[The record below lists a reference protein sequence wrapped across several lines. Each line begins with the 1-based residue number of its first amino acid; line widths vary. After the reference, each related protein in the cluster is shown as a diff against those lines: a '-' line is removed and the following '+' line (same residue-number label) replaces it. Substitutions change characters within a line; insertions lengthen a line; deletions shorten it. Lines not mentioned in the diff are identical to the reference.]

1 MFTVLKNFVPL
12 RPNKFA
18 VLMRFRIDITRFLIA
33 IAVITIALGVVSCS
47 DKQDTL
53 VMSKDFAEEKWGRFD
68 FLKVDYNLLKAPT
81 TVDVI
86 MELTV
91 SEDFPNVYPFYKNDK
106 EMLFC
111 MSVEFPDGSH
121 RVRDYKYPL
130 KDRDGNWKSEK
141 IDGYY
146 HFKFML
152 ISELNIS
159 ESGICKFTIEN
170 KYSKDPLCGIKNM
183 TIRCVPSKN
192 K

>member
-1 MFTVLKNFVPL
+1 
-12 RPNKFA
+12 
-18 VLMRFRIDITRFLIA
+18 MRFRIHTTQFLM
-33 IAVITIALGVVSCS
+33 VIVLVTIIMGSVSCS

-53 VMSKDFAEEKWGRFD
+53 VMSKEFAEEKWGRFD
-68 FLKVDYNLLKAPT
+68 LLKVDYNLLKAPT

-91 SEDFPNVYPFYKNDK
+91 SEDFPNVYPFYKNDRD
-106 EMLFC
+106 LIFC
-111 MSVEFPDGSH
+111 MLVEFPDGSH

-170 KYSKDPLCGIKNM
+170 KYSKDPLYGIKNM
-183 TIRCVPSKN
+183 TIRCVPSN

>member
-1 MFTVLKNFVPL
+1 MYFCNLIKQGVS
-12 RPNKFA
+12 
-18 VLMRFRIDITRFLIA
+18 MRFRLEITRVFK
-33 IAVITIALGVVSCS
+33 AVVMMIIALAVSSCS
-47 DKQDTL
+47 DKQDAVVL
-53 VMSKDFAEEKWGRFD
+53 SKDFVGEEWGRFD
-68 FLKVDYNLLKAPT
+68 LLKVDYDIKKAPT

-106 EMLFC
+106 DMLFC
-111 MSVEFPDGSH
+111 MLVEFPDGSH
-121 RVRDYKYPL
+121 RVRDYKFPV

-141 IDGYY
+141 TDGYY

-170 KYSKDPLCGIKNM
+170 KYSKDPLCGIRNM
-183 TIRCVPSKN
+183 TIMCVPSKN

>member
-1 MFTVLKNFVPL
+1 
-12 RPNKFA
+12 
-18 VLMRFRIDITRFLIA
+18 MRFRIHTTQFLM
-33 IAVITIALGVVSCS
+33 VIVLVTIIMGFVSCS
-47 DKQDTL
+47 DRQDTL

-68 FLKVDYNLLKAPT
+68 LLKVDYNLLKAPT

-91 SEDFPNVYPFYKNDK
+91 SEDFPNVYPFYKNDRD
-106 EMLFC
+106 LIFC
-111 MSVEFPDGSH
+111 MLVEFPDGSH

-170 KYSKDPLCGIKNM
+170 KYSKDPLYGIKNM
-183 TIRCVPSKN
+183 TIRCVPSN